1 MDGIRKF
8 TICLLG
14 ASERKYSENKKENIP
29 YIIVK
34 TLSRIYE
41 IDDFSEN
48 VSTLQAKFIKS
59 KLHLDTPL

>member
-1 MDGIRKF
+1 MRPGHSVSVKEDF
-8 TICLLG
+8 Q
-14 ASERKYSENKKENIP
+14 NKKEKIL

-48 VSTLQAKFIKS
+48 VSTLQEKFIKS
-59 KLHLDTPL
+59 KLHLDISL

>member
-8 TICLLG
+8 AICLLG
-14 ASERKYSENKKENIP
+14 ASERKYSENKKEKIP

-41 IDDFSEN
+41 IDDFSKCKHIA
-48 VSTLQAKFIKS
+48 SKFIKS